1 MQDDD
6 LDHEDDDGDVTYYPP
21 DYGLTPEQV
30 RRNLAEMTWAGARA
44 DYLAGET
51 AEVVCERYDLAE
63 STLRRRAANEG
74 WRRVDQPAPSPE
86 PGLGPEYED
95 DTPVDPAVLAEQA
108 LARVR
113 RAVARG
119 RSGEAGSWMRLY
131 EKLARLAAGQPS
143 SPAAPARPADPSG
156 AVIAVARSVGEVAR
170 HAASLNPDDDA
181 AARQMEA
188 QMEQLQQLMAA
199 LNPPNP
205 TERRSE

>member
-6 LDHEDDDGDVTYYPP
+6 LDPEDDDGGVTYYPP

-30 RRNLAEMTWAGARA
+30 RRNLAEMSWAGARA
-44 DYLAGET
+44 DYLAGDT

-86 PGLGPEYED
+86 PGLQYDD
-95 DTPVDPAVLAEQA
+95 DTPVEPAVLAEQA

-156 AVIAVARSVGEVAR
+156 AVIALARSVGEVAR
-170 HAASLNPDDDA
+170 CAAGLNPDDA
-181 AARQMEA
+181 GAARHMEA

-199 LNPPNP
+199 LDPPNS